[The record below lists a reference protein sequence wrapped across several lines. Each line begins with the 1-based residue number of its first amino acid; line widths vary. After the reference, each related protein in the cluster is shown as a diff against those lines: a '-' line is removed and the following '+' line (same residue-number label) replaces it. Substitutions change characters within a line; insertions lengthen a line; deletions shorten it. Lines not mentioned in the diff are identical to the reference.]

1 MIYVFTMG
9 RFLWHSDEPMAGLTN
24 TIAFANG
31 KGGVGK
37 TSVTANVAG
46 IAALSGWRILAIDL
60 DPQGNLGNDLGYT
73 QAGDSDN
80 GERLMAAIRDGA
92 RLKPI
97 KNVRSGLDAVAG
109 GDHMDGLMTVLA
121 PRLLDETA
129 PATAIADAIEPLA
142 NDYDLVLLDCPPAG
156 GVLLEAILIATRFL
170 VIPTKRD
177 LGSLHGLVRV
187 ARSFANVRSHENP
200 DLDVLGVALFDFAR
214 QDTRI
219 LADTQE
225 RLERNLSG
233 AAPVFETVVRNARK
247 ASTDMRRD
255 GLLAFEYEEA
265 AAAALRSRVADRVWE
280 KPYQPSSN
288 GFPKTASGLAEDYQN
303 LTKEILAAFAER
315 STS

>member
-1 MIYVFTMG
+1 MTSI
-9 RFLWHSDEPMAGLTN
+9 TN
-24 TIAFANG
+24 TITFANG

-46 IAALSGWRILAIDL
+46 IAALSGWRVLTIDL
-60 DPQGNLGNDLGYT
+60 DPQGNLGNDLGYL
-73 QAGDSDN
+73 QSGESDQGAGM
-80 GERLMAAIRDGA
+80 MAAIRDGKK
-92 RLKPI
+92 LKPLRD
-97 KNVRSGLDAVAG
+97 VRPGLHAVPG

-121 PRLLDETA
+121 PRLIDETA
-129 PATAIADAIEPLA
+129 PATAIADVVATLA
-142 NDYDLVLLDCPPAG
+142 DSYDLVLIDCPPAG

-187 ARSFANVRSHENP
+187 ARSFASVRSAENP

-219 LADTQE
+219 LADTRE
-225 RLERNLSG
+225 RLVRNLAG

-265 AAAALRSRVADRVWE
+265 ASAALRRRVTERVWE
-280 KPYQPSSN
+280 QPYQASSN
-288 GFPKTASGLAEDYQN
+288 GYSKTASGLAEDYQS

-315 STS
+315 SGS

>member
-1 MIYVFTMG
+1 VS
-9 RFLWHSDEPMAGLTN
+9 RLTN

-37 TSVTANVAG
+37 TSVAANVAG
-46 IAALSGWRILAIDL
+46 IAALSGWRVLAVDL

-73 QAGDSDN
+73 QAGNSDQ
-80 GERLMAAIRDGA
+80 GARLMAAIRDGS
-92 RLKPI
+92 RLEPLRD
-97 KNVRSGLDAVAG
+97 VRPGLDAVPG

-121 PRLLDETA
+121 PRLLDESA
-129 PATAIADAIEPLA
+129 SGTAIADALIPLA
-142 NDYDLVLLDCPPAG
+142 DEYDLVMLDCPPAG

-187 ARSFANVRSHENP
+187 ARSFASVRSHDNP
-200 DLDVLGVALFDFAR
+200 DLDVLGVTLFDFAR

-219 LADTQE
+219 LADTRE
-225 RLERNLSG
+225 RLVRNLAG
-233 AAPVFETVVRNARK
+233 AAPVFDTVIRNARK

-265 AAAALRSRVADRVWE
+265 AAAARRQRVVDRVWE
-280 KPYQPSSN
+280 RSGRPSPN
-288 GFPKTASGLAEDYQN
+288 GYSQTASGLAEDYQN
-303 LTKEILAAFAER
+303 LTKEILGAFAER
-315 STS
+315 NGS

>member
-1 MIYVFTMG
+1 MAPLCGIV
-9 RFLWHSDEPMAGLTN
+9 DEPMNALTN

-37 TSVTANVAG
+37 TSVAANVAG
-46 IAALSGWRILAIDL
+46 IAALSGWRVLTVDL
-60 DPQGNLGNDLGYT
+60 DSQGNLGNDLGYT
-73 QAGDSDN
+73 QAGESDQ
-80 GERLMAAIRDGA
+80 GARLMEAIRDGV
-92 RLKPI
+92 RLKPLR
-97 KNVRSGLDAVAG
+97 NVRPGLDAVPG

-129 PATAIADAIEPLA
+129 PATAIADVLA
-142 NDYDLVLLDCPPAG
+142 PVAGDYDLVLLDCPPAG

-187 ARSFANVRSHENP
+187 ARSFASVRSRENP

-219 LADTQE
+219 LADTRE
-225 RLERNLSG
+225 RLVRNLAG
-233 AAPVFETVVRNARK
+233 AAPVFETVIRNARK

-265 AAAALRSRVADRVWE
+265 ASEAARRRVAERVWE
-280 KPYQPSSN
+280 TPYQASPN
-288 GFPKTASGLAEDYQN
+288 GFSKTASGLAEDYQN
-303 LTKEILAAFAER
+303 LTKEILAAFTER
-315 STS
+315 SGS

>member
-1 MIYVFTMG
+1 MT
-9 RFLWHSDEPMAGLTN
+9 GLTN

-46 IAALSGWRILAIDL
+46 IAALSGWRVLTVDL

-73 QAGDSDN
+73 QAGNSDL
-80 GERLMAAIRDGA
+80 GAGLMAAIRDGA
-92 RLKPI
+92 PLKPLREI
-97 KNVRSGLDAVAG
+97 RSNLDAVPG

-129 PATAIADAIEPLA
+129 PATAVADALEPLA
-142 NDYDLVLLDCPPAG
+142 DDYDLIMLDCPPAG

-187 ARSFANVRSHENP
+187 ARSFASVRSHVNP
-200 DLDVLGVALFDFAR
+200 DLDLQGVALFDFAQ

-219 LADTQE
+219 LADTRE
-225 RLERNLSG
+225 RLVRNLAG
-233 AAPVFETVVRNARK
+233 AAPVFDSVIRNARK

-265 AAAALRSRVADRVWE
+265 AAAAMRQRVRDRVWE
-280 KPYQPSSN
+280 HPGKASPN
-288 GFPKTASGLAEDYQN
+288 GYSMTATGLAEDYQS
-303 LTKEILAAFAER
+303 LTKEILAAYAER
-315 STS
+315 SGS

>member
-1 MIYVFTMG
+1 MT
-9 RFLWHSDEPMAGLTN
+9 GLAN

-37 TSVTANVAG
+37 TSVAANVAG
-46 IAALSGWRILAIDL
+46 IAALSGWRVLAVDL

-73 QAGDSDN
+73 QSGRSDQGAG
-80 GERLMAAIRDGA
+80 LMGAIRDGQ
-92 RLKPI
+92 RPKPLGE
-97 KNVRSGLDAVAG
+97 VRPGLDVVPG

-129 PATAIADAIEPLA
+129 PATAIADVLEPLA
-142 NDYDLVLLDCPPAG
+142 DDYDIVVLDCPPAG

-187 ARSFANVRSHENP
+187 ARSFASVRTHDNP

-219 LADTQE
+219 LADTRE
-225 RLERNLSG
+225 RLVRNLAG
-233 AAPVFETVVRNARK
+233 AAPVFETVIRNARK

-255 GLLAFEYEEA
+255 GVLAFEYEA
-265 AAAALRSRVADRVWE
+265 AASAARRQRVADRIWE
-280 KPYQPSSN
+280 RSAQPSPN
-288 GFPKTASGLAEDYQN
+288 GFSKSAAGLAEDYQN
-303 LTKEILAAFAER
+303 LTKEILSAFSER
-315 STS
+315 GT

>member
-1 MIYVFTMG
+1 MT
-9 RFLWHSDEPMAGLTN
+9 HLTN

-46 IAALSGWRILAIDL
+46 IAALSGWRVLTIDL
-60 DPQGNLGNDLGYT
+60 DPQGNLGNDLGYL
-73 QAGDSDN
+73 QNGLSDQGAGM
-80 GERLMAAIRDGA
+80 MAAIRDGKK
-92 RLKPI
+92 LKPLRD
-97 KNVRSGLDAVAG
+97 VRPGLDSVSG

-121 PRLLDETA
+121 PRLLDERA
-129 PATAIADAIEPLA
+129 PATAIADVVATLA
-142 NDYDLVLLDCPPAG
+142 DGYDLVLLDCPPAG

-187 ARSFANVRSHENP
+187 ARSFANVRTHENP

-219 LADTQE
+219 LADTRE
-225 RLERNLSG
+225 RLVRNLAG

-265 AAAALRSRVADRVWE
+265 AAAALRARVSERVWE
-280 KPYQPSSN
+280 KPYQSSPN
-288 GFPKTASGLAEDYQN
+288 GFSKTASGLAEDYQN

-315 STS
+315 SSA

>member
-1 MIYVFTMG
+1 MTHV
-9 RFLWHSDEPMAGLTN
+9 TN

-46 IAALSGWRILAIDL
+46 IAALSGWRVLSIDL
-60 DPQGNLGNDLGYT
+60 DPQGNLGNDLGYL
-73 QAGDSDN
+73 QSGDSDQ
-80 GERLMAAIRDGA
+80 GAGMMAAIKDGA
-92 RLKPI
+92 KLKPLRD
-97 KNVRSGLDAVAG
+97 VRPGLDSVPG
-109 GDHMDGLMTVLA
+109 GDHMDGLMAVLA
-121 PRLLDETA
+121 PRFLDERA
-129 PATAIADAIEPLA
+129 PATAIADVVATLA
-142 NDYDLVLLDCPPAG
+142 DGYDLVLLDCPPAG

-187 ARSFANVRSHENP
+187 ARSFASVRTHENP
-200 DLDVLGVALFDFAR
+200 DLDVLGVVLFDFAR

-219 LADTQE
+219 LADTRE
-225 RLERNLSG
+225 RLVRNLAG

-265 AAAALRSRVADRVWE
+265 AAASLRARVSERVWE
-280 KPYQPSSN
+280 KPYQASPN
-288 GFPKTASGLAEDYQN
+288 GFSKTASGLAEDYQN

-315 STS
+315 SSA

>member
-1 MIYVFTMG
+1 MNV
-9 RFLWHSDEPMAGLTN
+9 STN

-37 TSVTANVAG
+37 SSVAANVAG
-46 IAALSGWRILAIDL
+46 IAALSGWRVLTVDL

-73 QAGDSDN
+73 QAGMSDE
-80 GERLMAAIRDGA
+80 GAGLMRAIRDGN
-92 RLKPI
+92 RLEPLRA
-97 KNVRSGLDAVAG
+97 VRPNLDAVPG
-109 GDHMDGLMTVLA
+109 GDDMDGLLAVLA
-121 PRLLDETA
+121 PRLLDQTA
-129 PATAIADAIEPLA
+129 PATAIADALTPLA
-142 NDYDLVLLDCPPAG
+142 DDYDVVLIDCPPAG

-187 ARSFANVRSHENP
+187 ARSFATVRSHDNP
-200 DLDVLGVALFDFAR
+200 NLDVLGVALFDFAR

-219 LADTQE
+219 LADTRE
-225 RLERNLSG
+225 RLVRNLAG
-233 AAPVFETVVRNARK
+233 AAPVFETVIRNARK

-265 AAAALRSRVADRVWE
+265 ASAALRRRVADRGWE
-280 KPYQPSSN
+280 QPGRPSPN
-288 GFPKTASGLAEDYQN
+288 GYSRTAAGLAEDYQN

-315 STS
+315 SGT

>member
-1 MIYVFTMG
+1 MT
-9 RFLWHSDEPMAGLTN
+9 GLTN

-37 TSVTANVAG
+37 TSVAANVAG
-46 IAALSGWRILAIDL
+46 IAALSGWRVLAVDL

-73 QAGDSDN
+73 QVGESDQGAG
-80 GERLMAAIRDGA
+80 LMSAIRDRS
-92 RLKPI
+92 RLKPLRE
-97 KNVRSGLDAVAG
+97 VRPGLDAVPG

-121 PRLLDETA
+121 PRLLDESA
-129 PATAIADAIEPLA
+129 PGTAIADALTSLA
-142 NDYDLVLLDCPPAG
+142 DEYDLVLLDCPPAG

-187 ARSFANVRSHENP
+187 ARSFASVRSHENP

-219 LADTQE
+219 LADTRE
-225 RLERNLSG
+225 RLVRNLAG
-233 AAPVFETVVRNARK
+233 AAPVFDTVIRNARK

-265 AAAALRSRVADRVWE
+265 AAAARRQRVIDRVWE
-280 KPYQPSSN
+280 RPGRPSPN
-288 GFPKTASGLAEDYQN
+288 GYSQTASGLAEDYQN
-303 LTKEILAAFAER
+303 LTKEILAAFAE
-315 STS
+315 SNGS

>member
-1 MIYVFTMG
+1 MTGF
-9 RFLWHSDEPMAGLTN
+9 TN

-37 TSVTANVAG
+37 TSVAANVAG
-46 IAALSGWRILAIDL
+46 IAALSGWRVLAVDL

-73 QAGDSDN
+73 QAGQSDQ
-80 GERLMAAIRDGA
+80 GAGLMDAIRDG
-92 RLKPI
+92 KPLWPLHDI
-97 KNVRSGLDAVAG
+97 RPGLDAVPG

-129 PATAIADAIEPLA
+129 PATAIADVLRTVAD
-142 NDYDLVLLDCPPAG
+142 DYDLVVLDCPPAG

-187 ARSFANVRSHENP
+187 ARSFASVRSQDNP

-219 LADTQE
+219 LADTRE
-225 RLERNLSG
+225 RLVRNLAG
-233 AAPVFETVVRNARK
+233 AAPVFETVIRNARK

-265 AAAALRSRVADRVWE
+265 AAAAVRQRVADRVWE
-280 KPYQPSSN
+280 RPGQPSPN
-288 GFPKTASGLAEDYQN
+288 GFSKTAAGLAEDYQN
-303 LTKEILAAFAER
+303 LTKEILSAFAESR
-315 STS
+315 SS

>member
-1 MIYVFTMG
+1 MTS
-9 RFLWHSDEPMAGLTN
+9 LAN

-37 TSVTANVAG
+37 TSVAANVAG
-46 IAALSGWRILAIDL
+46 IAALSGWRVLTVDL

-73 QAGDSDN
+73 QT
-80 GERLMAAIRDGA
+80 GETDQGARLMEAIRDGG
-92 RLKPI
+92 RLKPLS
-97 KNVRSGLDAVAG
+97 NVRPGLDAVPG
-109 GDHMDGLMTVLA
+109 GDHMDGLMTVLV

-129 PATAIADAIEPLA
+129 PATAIADVLAPLA
-142 NDYDLVLLDCPPAG
+142 GDYDLVLLDCPPAG

-187 ARSFANVRSHENP
+187 ARSFATVRSRENP
-200 DLDVLGVALFDFAR
+200 DLEVLGVVLFDFAR

-219 LADTQE
+219 LADTRE
-225 RLERNLSG
+225 RLVRNLAG
-233 AAPVFETVVRNARK
+233 AAPVFETVIRNARK

-265 AAAALRSRVADRVWE
+265 ASAALRRRVTERVWE
-280 KPYQPSSN
+280 KPHRASPN
-288 GFPKTASGLAEDYQN
+288 GFSKTASGLAEDYQN
-303 LTKEILAAFAER
+303 LTKEILAAFTER
-315 STS
+315 SGS